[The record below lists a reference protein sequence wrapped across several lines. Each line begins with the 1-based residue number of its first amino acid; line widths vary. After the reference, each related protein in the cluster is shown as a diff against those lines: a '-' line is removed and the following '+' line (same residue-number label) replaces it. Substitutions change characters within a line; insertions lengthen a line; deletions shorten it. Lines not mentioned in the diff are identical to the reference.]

1 MAVYPGGE
9 TPPPTWSSSPSDA
22 SWINTPP
29 GIPPQLDPQTPS
41 HATYYYAPDI
51 TSFNFTDR
59 VAEFLQNRTI
69 GPRGLCMI
77 DATRNYEF
85 MSWRGRFSDA
95 GLTADESE
103 ELEQLLLDEL
113 SAEQR
118 LALDIGSAGSP
129 RIPAASATSIGSE
142 SSLGDDE

>member
-1 MAVYPGGE
+1 
-9 TPPPTWSSSPSDA
+9 
-22 SWINTPP
+22 
-29 GIPPQLDPQTPS
+29 
-41 HATYYYAPDI
+41 
-51 TSFNFTDR
+51 
-59 VAEFLQNRTI
+59 
-69 GPRGLCMI
+69 MI

-118 LALDIGSAGSP
+118 LALDIASAGSP